1 MTAFYCAADS
11 FKRAGAYKSCG
22 FSYQIYAVF
31 SCHKVPEAAR
41 PRGETRFCS
50 DGRRQVKTRN
60 HHKPFL
66 LLLKGPAAVLR
77 CKASS
82 IYEAAVFMY
91 YPGTAF
97 AGLLVE
103 YAGVERGSGI
113 FVLEPLLYG
122 HIFHYF
128 FIREK
133 CSAHYGAAAVSS
145 DYTASLKRFRSLRC
159 QYMKK
164 EPFFAAVYFQAASFD
179 NGDAFRH
186 MAEHKP
192 VKGESVHIEVVAL
205 IKSYLPCFQV
215 HSLYRK
221 YLRIGQNTFWKSEIK
236 SCKYFLS
243 VRRQKA
249 AAWFGTVFCL
259 TVDDHNF

>member
-11 FKRAGAYKSCG
+11 FKRAGAYESCG

-31 SCHKVPEAAR
+31 SCYKVPEATR

-60 HHKPFL
+60 LHKPFL
-66 LLLKGPAAVLR
+66 LFLKGPAAVFR

-128 FIREK
+128 LSGKNVLRTMELLPSAPTIRRVLK
-133 CSAHYGAAAVSS
+133 DFSPSGVS
-145 DYTASLKRFRSLRC
+145 T
-159 QYMKK
+159 
-164 EPFFAAVYFQAASFD
+164 
-179 NGDAFRH
+179 
-186 MAEHKP
+186 
-192 VKGESVHIEVVAL
+192 
-205 IKSYLPCFQV
+205 
-215 HSLYRK
+215 
-221 YLRIGQNTFWKSEIK
+221 
-236 SCKYFLS
+236 
-243 VRRQKA
+243 
-249 AAWFGTVFCL
+249 
-259 TVDDHNF
+259 